1 MNERARWLT
10 MLAVAGLALAA
21 SANSIGNGFAYDD
34 VALILTDARVHSWSG
49 WTRDFAQT
57 YWPEGGDGYRP
68 LTILAWRAQWAAGGG
83 SPATFHAVNVLLHV
97 ATAVA
102 VLWLAGAILPLGAA
116 ALAGALYAVHPVH
129 VEAIANVVGQSELFV
144 ALLAVVAVGL
154 YVHARLRGA
163 VSARRWSV
171 IATLYGFA
179 CFFKEH
185 AIVLPLLLVVAE
197 STVVTDAAPLG
208 GRLRRMRVPL
218 LVLCLIAV
226 GYLWARSRVFADGLA
241 GFRPFVVFDALH
253 LSTADR
259 VLTMIGAATEWLRLL
274 LWPARLVTQYAPT
287 DIEVAQGPGISQL
300 PGLLVLAGTVGLM
313 IACWRKRPVVS
324 FGIAWLII
332 TLLPTSNFLVA
343 AGFII
348 AERTLL
354 LPSVGAMIAL
364 ASGLWL
370 VAERVQLRSPVTRT
384 AAGFALAVV
393 LGLGIV
399 RSVTRN
405 RVWHDDDRLWRQ
417 GVLDAPD
424 SYLAHFRLGLHLLS
438 HNQERDG
445 EAHYR
450 RAIDLFPHDPIVA
463 YSLAEQLRAAG
474 KCDAALPIYGWIFS
488 AWPDSRR
495 GHLGYAV
502 CLIGKGRFDEA
513 REQALVWIRRGGRV
527 AVARQVLAAAKT
539 GRDSATAHR
548 RGTQE

>member
-1 MNERARWLT
+1 MRA
-10 MLAVAGLALAA
+10 
-21 SANSIGNGFAYDD
+21 
-34 VALILTDARVHSWSG
+34 
-49 WTRDFAQT
+49 
-57 YWPEGGDGYRP
+57 
-68 LTILAWRAQWAAGGG
+68 
-83 SPATFHAVNVLLHV
+83 
-97 ATAVA
+97 
-102 VLWLAGAILPLGAA
+102 
-116 ALAGALYAVHPVH
+116 
-129 VEAIANVVGQSELFV
+129 
-144 ALLAVVAVGL
+144 
-154 YVHARLRGA
+154 
-163 VSARRWSV
+163 
-171 IATLYGFA
+171 
-179 CFFKEH
+179 
-185 AIVLPLLLVVAE
+185 
-197 STVVTDAAPLG
+197 
-208 GRLRRMRVPL
+208 PL

-226 GYLWARSRVFADGLA
+226 GYLWARSLVFADGLA

-274 LWPARLVTQYAPT
+274 LWPARLATQYAPT

-332 TLLPTSNFLVA
+332 TLLPASNFLVA

-370 VAERVQLRSPVTRT
+370 VAERAPLRGPVTRT
-384 AAGFALAVV
+384 AAGLALALV

-438 HNQERDG
+438 HNQEREG

-495 GHLGYAV
+495 GHIGYAV

-539 GRDSATAHR
+539 GRDSAMAHR